1 MDRRKFLS
9 GVGAA
14 ACMTAAGP
22 VVRSAF
28 AADAVM
34 HAGKINRVAVVG
46 AGIVGASIAYNL
58 SKRGCEVI
66 LLDKQGPAAQA
77 SGNSFA
83 WINATYFDTPRSYFT
98 LRSHSLDEYHRLA
111 QDVDIQ
117 VHWGGSLEWYDSAVR
132 EKEVSE
138 GVRRIQTYG
147 APTWMVDTMR
157 VKELEPNLNTRSDR
171 KVAWCSREG
180 AVHPGDTTRALV
192 DRMLEFG
199 GTAVFPA
206 TVMAISKRSSSWL
219 VETDVETFEVDLVVV
234 AAGIAVNEIS
244 AMIGLGTK
252 LIKPATPGVIVTT
265 KPMASMI
272 NAVVYTTDTHFHQLS
287 DGRVILGEKAGPP
300 ATDQHLAYLTGHP
313 NAYPSEELAMEHAAR
328 VISTAAKYVPQ
339 FVDAEIENVGVGWR
353 PLPLDGLPVIG
364 QPKSLPGIY
373 LAAMHSGVTL
383 APIVGHLA
391 AMEILD
397 GVSVDLLSDFRVERF

>member
-9 GVGAA
+9 GVSAA
-14 ACMTAAGP
+14 ACVSAAGP
-22 VVRSAF
+22 IARAAF
-28 AADAVM
+28 GADDVM
-34 HAGKINRVAVVG
+34 PAGKVNRVAVIG

-83 WINATYFDTPRSYFT
+83 WINATYFDKPRSYFT

-111 QDVDIQ
+111 QDVDIPI
-117 VHWGGSLEWYDSAVR
+117 HWGGSLEWYDSAER
-132 EKEVSE
+132 ETEVSE

-147 APTWMVDTMR
+147 AATWMVDTQR
-157 VKELEPNLNTRSDR
+157 VKELEPNLHIGSER
-171 KVAWCSREG
+171 KVAWCSRDG

-192 DRMLEFG
+192 ERMLEFG
-199 GTAVFPA
+199 GTVVFPA
-206 TVMAISKRSSSWL
+206 TVMAINKRSSSWL

-234 AAGIAVNEIS
+234 AAGIGANDIA

-252 LIKPATPGVIVTT
+252 LIKRPTPGVIVTT
-265 KPMASMI
+265 KPMEPLI

-300 ATDQHLAYLTGHP
+300 AADRHLAYLAGHP
-313 NAYPSEELAMEHAAR
+313 NAYPSADLAMEHAAR

-339 FVDAEIENVGVGWR
+339 FADVEIENVGVGWR

-364 QPKSLPGIY
+364 RPKSLPGIY
-373 LAAMHSGVTL
+373 LASMHSGVTL

-397 GVSVDLLSDFRVERF
+397 GVSVDLLSDFR